1 MKQLLL
7 SLSALWA
14 VALPAADRPNILLLT
29 VDDMSCDSVGVYG
42 CKLPGTTPHMD
53 RLAAQSLR
61 FAHAH
66 TTVGNCMPCRNVM
79 FSGLHSHNNKIE
91 GFYQVKNPGWPHLVD
106 LMRAGGYFTGIRG
119 KVSRSSPYQPYAWD
133 ANLDTLPDGTKAH
146 LKDVQ
151 SYGTATTAGIA
162 QAKAAKKPFCLVVN
176 ISDPHKPFWKGPNDP
191 HKPSRIYT
199 ADEVPIPGFLFDDPQ
214 VREELALYFTSVRR
228 ADDAVGAVLK
238 ALDTSGEAENTVV
251 MFMSDHGM
259 PLPFA

>member
-79 FSGLHSHNNKIE
+79 FSGLHSHNNKVE

-106 LMRAGGYFTGIRG
+106 LMKAGGYFTGIRG
-119 KVSRSSPYQPYAWD
+119 KVSHSSPYQPFAWD
-133 ANLDTLPDGTKAH
+133 AILDTLPDGTKAH
-146 LKDVQ
+146 IKDVQ
-151 SYGTATTAGIA
+151 SYGAATTVGIA

-176 ISDPHKPFWKGPNDP
+176 ISDPHKPFWRGPNDP
-191 HKPSRIYT
+191 NKPSRIYT

-214 VREELALYFTSVRR
+214 VREELALYYTSWCNTAPVPR
-228 ADDAVGAVLK
+228 ALADLS
-238 ALDTSGEAENTVV
+238 LI
-251 MFMSDHGM
+251 HI
-259 PLPFA
+259 